1 VRRILLRGE
10 WVGESNIKGSI
21 LLSNAPCLFGKNG
34 KTCRPIV
41 AGRLKLETIPS
52 IDPWSDEML
61 KTIRIWAVAMIV
73 LGNRID

>member
-1 VRRILLRGE
+1 LARG
-10 WVGESNIKGSI
+10 NIKGSI

-61 KTIRIWAVAMIV
+61 KTIRIWAVAMIII
-73 LGNRID
+73 GDQD